1 MSNLIGQTIE
11 DKYKFIE
18 NIGKG
23 SFGEVYKI
31 QDKKSNHISA
41 CKVEQKHVKQR
52 LRGEYRIYKRFA
64 IKKLDC
70 VPQVYG
76 YLETPEQNLMI
87 MDLLG
92 KSLDSIFEDNN
103 KKLDL
108 PTVLKLAVTI
118 IDHLHRIHNV
128 GIIHRDIKPNN
139 FMFGVGDKKTNLYV
153 MDFGLSKK
161 WHEGGKHIEHK
172 SGRSMIGTARYAST
186 NIHMG
191 IEPTRRDDLE
201 SVGYM
206 LVYFLKGSLPWQG
219 LKKKTKDN
227 KSDKIGEKKMMTDVK
242 TLCEGLPSC
251 FADYINYTK
260 NLGFNEKPEYNF
272 LRDLFINYAKEHKIQ
287 LKYFFE
293 T

>member
-1 MSNLIGQTIE
+1 MSKLIGLTIE

-18 NIGKG
+18 SIGKG
-23 SFGEVYKI
+23 SFGEVYKV
-31 QDKKSNHISA
+31 QDKTNNQNSA
-41 CKVEQKHVKQR
+41 CKVEDKHIKQR

-70 VPQVYG
+70 VPQVSE

-92 KSLDSIFEDNN
+92 KSLDTLFEENN
-103 KKLDL
+103 KKLDV
-108 PTVLKLAVTI
+108 PTVMKLAITI
-118 IDHLHRIHNV
+118 IEHLHKIHNV

-139 FMFGVGDKKTNLYV
+139 FMFGVGDKKSNLYV

-161 WHEGGKHIEHK
+161 WHEDGSHIEHK

-186 NIHMG
+186 NIHLG
-191 IEPTRRDDLE
+191 IEPSRRDDME

-206 LVYFLKGSLPWQG
+206 LVYLLKGSLPWQG

-227 KSDKIGEKKMMTDVK
+227 KSDKIGEKKLATEVK
-242 TLCEGLPSC
+242 SLCEGLPSC
-251 FADYINYTK
+251 FAEYITYTRG
-260 NLGFNEKPEYNF
+260 LGFKEKPEYNY
-272 LRDLFINYAKEHKIQ
+272 LKDLFINYAKEHKIQ
-287 LKYFFE
+287 LKYFWE
-293 T
+293 